1 MKLDI
6 YEALPFLIEK
16 AGVKEAMNTMNKLF
30 PHRKVWNMNI
40 IDACSKFEKKISELN
55 AEEQI
60 LNCLV
65 GYHDQKEELYLKR
78 IHKLLVPERM
88 NFIIRLDTPNEE
100 IERVQ
105 MQYPYIPIR

>member
-1 MKLDI
+1 M
-6 YEALPFLIEK
+6 
-16 AGVKEAMNTMNKLF
+16 
-30 PHRKVWNMNI
+30 
-40 IDACSKFEKKISELN
+40 N

-105 MQYPYIPIR
+105 MQYPYIPIREIRSEDLQGDTIRALHEWVHT